1 MYETTYH
8 RASSVDEAA
17 ALFAK
22 GIEAKYLAGGQ
33 TLLPVMKQRL
43 ASPSDV
49 IDLAKIKDLVGVLP
63 TNNGIEIKA
72 ATTHYDVASSDAVKK
87 ALPALAHLA
96 SMIGAGAE
104 CDRQDQQARHC
115 GGRFLQGTVLDRA

>member
-17 ALFAK
+17 TLFGK
-22 GIEAKYLAGGQ
+22 GKEAKYLAGGQ

-49 IDLAKIKDLVGVLP
+49 IDLAKIKESIMSLKLGDIIP
-63 TNNGIEIKA
+63 C
-72 ATTHYDVASSDAVKK
+72 DVEGKP
-87 ALPALAHLA
+87 L
-96 SMIGAGAE
+96 M
-104 CDRQDQQARHC
+104 
-115 GGRFLQGTVLDRA
+115 

>member
-8 RASSVDEAA
+8 RPSSVDEAA

-22 GIEAKYLAGGQ
+22 GKEAKYLAGGQ

-49 IDLAKIKDLVGVLP
+49 IDLAKIDDLVGCLG
-63 TNNGIEIKA
+63 TNNGIEIRA
-72 ATTHYDVASSDAVKK
+72 ATTHAEVSQDATVRK
-87 ALPALAHLA
+87 AIPAICYLA
-96 SMIGAGAE
+96 SQIGDPA
-104 CDRQDQQARHC
+104 
-115 GGRFLQGTVLDRA
+115 V